1 MLLLIKKLMND
12 FSIIL
17 VPISIGELFDKITI
31 LQIKKNRIKGNKLDN
46 VNKELNHLEEVVKN
60 NNLKIEKKFFT
71 QIKKINTNLWEIEDE
86 IRIKESKN
94 EFDQEFI
101 DLARSVYKENDKRA
115 SLKKEINL
123 NYGSLFVEEKSYKS
137 Y

>member
-1 MLLLIKKLMND
+1 M
-12 FSIIL
+12 
-17 VPISIGELFDKITI
+17 
-31 LQIKKNRIKGNKLDN
+31 
-46 VNKELNHLEEVVKN
+46 EEVVKN
-60 NNLKIEKKFFT
+60 NNLKIEKNIFT
-71 QIKKINTNLWEIEDE
+71 QLKKINTNLWEIEDE

-101 DLARSVYKENDKRA
+101 DLARSDYKENDKRA

-123 NYGSLFVEEKSYKS
+123 NYGSLLIEEKSYKD

>member
-12 FSIIL
+12 SSIIL

-71 QIKKINTNLWEIEDE
+71 QLKKINTNLWEIEDE
-86 IRIKESKN
+86 IRIKESKS

-123 NYGSLFVEEKSYKS
+123 NYGSLFVEEKSYKF

>member
-1 MLLLIKKLMND
+1 MND

-71 QIKKINTNLWEIEDE
+71 QLKKINTNLWEIEDE

>member
-1 MLLLIKKLMND
+1 MND
-12 FSIIL
+12 SSIIL

-60 NNLKIEKKFFT
+60 NNLKIEKKIFT
-71 QIKKINTNLWEIEDE
+71 QLKKINTNLWEIEDE

-123 NYGSLFVEEKSYKS
+123 NYGSLFVEEKSYKF

>member
-1 MLLLIKKLMND
+1 MND
-12 FSIIL
+12 SSIIL

-31 LQIKKNRIKGNKLDN
+31 LQIKKNRIKGNKLNN

-60 NNLKIEKKFFT
+60 NNLKIEKNIFT
-71 QIKKINTNLWEIEDE
+71 KLKKINTNLWEIEDE

-123 NYGSLFVEEKSYKS
+123 NYGSLLIEEKSYKD

>member
-1 MLLLIKKLMND
+1 MND
-12 FSIIL
+12 SSIIL

-71 QIKKINTNLWEIEDE
+71 QLKKINTNLWEIEDK

-123 NYGSLFVEEKSYKS
+123 QLKLTSKEQ
-137 Y
+137 

>member
-1 MLLLIKKLMND
+1 MND
-12 FSIIL
+12 SSIIL

-71 QIKKINTNLWEIEDE
+71 QLKKIITNTEKILEI
-86 IRIKESKN
+86 
-94 EFDQEFI
+94 
-101 DLARSVYKENDKRA
+101 Y
-115 SLKKEINL
+115 LKYLILKIIL
-123 NYGSLFVEEKSYKS
+123 
-137 Y
+137 

>member
-12 FSIIL
+12 SSIIL

-60 NNLKIEKKFFT
+60 NNLKIEKKIFT
-71 QIKKINTNLWEIEDE
+71 QLKKINTNLWEIEDE

-123 NYGSLFVEEKSYKS
+123 NYGSLFVEEKSYKF

>member
-1 MLLLIKKLMND
+1 MND
-12 FSIIL
+12 SSIIL

-46 VNKELNHLEEVVKN
+46 VKKELNHLEEVVKN
-60 NNLKIEKKFFT
+60 NNIKIEKKFFT
-71 QIKKINTNLWEIEDE
+71 QLKKINTNLWEIEDK
-86 IRIKESKN
+86 IRIKESRN

-123 NYGSLFVEEKSYKS
+123 NYGSLLIEEKSYKD

>member
-1 MLLLIKKLMND
+1 MND
-12 FSIIL
+12 SSIIL

-46 VNKELNHLEEVVKN
+46 VKKELNHLEEVVKN
-60 NNLKIEKKFFT
+60 NNIKIEKKFFT
-71 QIKKINTNLWEIEDE
+71 QLKKINTNLWEIEDK
-86 IRIKESKN
+86 IRLKESRN

-101 DLARSVYKENDKRA
+101 DLARSVYMENDKRA

-123 NYGSLFVEEKSYKS
+123 NYGSLFVEEKSYKD

>member
-1 MLLLIKKLMND
+1 MKIN
-12 FSIIL
+12 
-17 VPISIGELFDKITI
+17 VPASIGELFDKITI

-60 NNLKIEKKFFT
+60 NNIEIEKKFFT
-71 QIKKINTNLWEIEDE
+71 QLKKINTNLWEIEDK

-123 NYGSLFVEEKSYKS
+123 NYGSLFVEEKSYKD

>member
-1 MLLLIKKLMND
+1 MND
-12 FSIIL
+12 SSVIFA
-17 VPISIGELFDKITI
+17 PISIGELFDKITI

-60 NNLKIEKKFFT
+60 NNLKIEKKIFR
-71 QIKKINTNLWEIEDE
+71 QLKKINTNLWEIEDE

-94 EFDQEFI
+94 EFDKKFI

-123 NYGSLFVEEKSYKS
+123 NYGSLFIEEKSYKD

>member
-1 MLLLIKKLMND
+1 MND
-12 FSIIL
+12 SSIIL

-31 LQIKKNRIKGNKLDN
+31 LQIKKNRIKGNKLNN

-71 QIKKINTNLWEIEDE
+71 QLKKINTNLWEIEDK

-123 NYGSLFVEEKSYKS
+123 NYGSLFVEEKSYKD

>member
-1 MLLLIKKLMND
+1 MND
-12 FSIIL
+12 SSIIL

-71 QIKKINTNLWEIEDE
+71 QLKKINTNLWEIEDK

-123 NYGSLFVEEKSYKS
+123 NYGSLFVEEKSYKD

>member
-1 MLLLIKKLMND
+1 MND
-12 FSIIL
+12 SSIIL

-46 VNKELNHLEEVVKN
+46 VKKELNHLEEVVKN
-60 NNLKIEKKFFT
+60 NNIKIEKKFFT
-71 QIKKINTNLWEIEDE
+71 HLKKINTNLWEIEDK
-86 IRIKESKN
+86 IRLKESRN

-101 DLARSVYKENDKRA
+101 DLARSVYMENDKRA

-123 NYGSLFVEEKSYKS
+123 NYGSLFVEEKSYKD